1 MVSEDEGVAKEPESD
16 CEREREHTV
25 SLVILLHTTS
35 DAMGG
40 GVGGMA
46 TSCKLSVPA
55 DPSAAQSPPPQPL
68 GNTDTG
74 RGALLAQ
81 HRHGGFGLRLGRTRA
96 KEGLH
101 CKLVCCTWVWF
112 GVVFWWESM
121 GVYFSILSQYDSL
134 L

>member
-1 MVSEDEGVAKEPESD
+1 MSFSHPPPHLLMQWEGVLDAWNRLQAVS
-16 CEREREHTV
+16 RE
-25 SLVILLHTTS
+25 LPP
-35 DAMGG
+35 
-40 GVGGMA
+40 
-46 TSCKLSVPA
+46 PA
-55 DPSAAQSPPPQPL
+55 DQSVAQSIPAQPHC
-68 GNTDTG
+68 DTG